1 MQYLSIENASKS
13 FGEKII
19 LDGITLSISKGDKIG
34 LVAKNG
40 TGKSTL
46 IKIIAGQEDIEGEQA
61 KIQIAKDLRISFLW
75 QEPELNPQ
83 ASIIEEIFSMDNP
96 QIEAIKSY
104 EMALHIGSDKE
115 IESSSLA
122 MESLK
127 AWDMEA
133 RVKEL
138 LFRLK
143 ISNIHQKIH
152 ILSGGQ
158 KKRVAMAKILIEEPD
173 FLILDEPTNHL
184 DIEMI
189 EWLEAF
195 LQKSKLTLF
204 MVTHD
209 RYFLERICNEIVE
222 LDQGKMYSY
231 QGNYSDFLEK
241 RSARLLN
248 EAAVLEKTKK
258 LFKKELEWM
267 RRQPKA
273 RGTKAKSRI
282 DHFYGVKERA
292 HVKRDDGEV
301 QLMIKSER
309 LGGKILECRDISM
322 AYDDLVLIKN
332 FSYKFKKGER
342 VGIVGKNG
350 SGKSTLL
357 KLMTQELKPDT
368 GRVIIGE
375 TVQFGHY
382 RQDGLDL
389 ANDKTIIDVVR
400 EIAEYIPLEKGK
412 KMTAESLL
420 ERFLFPR
427 SQQRVYVSKLS
438 GGEKRRLHLLTIL
451 MQNPNF
457 LILDEP
463 TNDLDIMTLNIL
475 EEFLLQFTGCLIIVS
490 HDRFFMDKLVDH
502 LFILEGNGKVKDY
515 NGNYNS
521 YRLQKEHE
529 KKVQNKPTKPKE
541 KKEELVEP
549 VRKLSYLEKKELQDI
564 EKRIDQLEKRKTAI
578 NQMFVAQDIEGTDIE
593 KLSIELGEIN
603 NEINTKEE
611 RWLELSE
618 FL

>member
-19 LDGITLSISKGDKIG
+19 LDGINLSISKGDKIG

-46 IKIIAGQEDIEGEQA
+46 IKIIAGHEDIEGEQA
-61 KIQIAKDLRISFLW
+61 KMQIARDLRISFLW
-75 QEPELNPQ
+75 QEPELNPD
-83 ASIIEEIFSMDNP
+83 ASIIEEIFTMDNP
-96 QIEAIKSY
+96 KIEAIKAY
-104 EMALHIGSDKE
+104 EMALHIGSDKD

-143 ISNIHQKIH
+143 ISNIHQKIS

-195 LQKSKLTLF
+195 LQKSNLTLF

-209 RYFLERICNEIVE
+209 RYFLERICSEIVE

-231 QGNYSDFLEK
+231 KGNYSDFLEK
-241 RSARLLN
+241 RSSRLLN

-292 HVKRDDGEV
+292 HLKRDDGEV

-322 AYDDLVLIKN
+322 AYEDLVLIKN

-342 VGIVGKNG
+342 VGIVGENG

-357 KLMTQELKPDT
+357 KLMTQELKPNT

-427 SQQRVYVSKLS
+427 SQQRVYISKLS

-451 MQNPNF
+451 MKNPNF

-475 EEFLLQFTGCLIIVS
+475 EDFLLQFTGCLIIVS

-521 YRLQKEHE
+521 YRIQKESE
-529 KKVQNKPTKPKE
+529 KKIKTKSSKPKE
-541 KKEELVEP
+541 KKEEEEAV

-564 EKRIDQLEKRKTAI
+564 EKRIDQLEKRKTEI
-578 NQMFVAQDIEGTDIE
+578 NKMFVEQNIEGSDIE